1 MLKTFVKL
9 LTLTASFFFPKT
21 ISLDNI
27 GKIAQKIIENP
38 YYGSDT
44 VDDVLRILNITPS
57 GQIPFD
63 YCFNTWTKSNNLT
76 VTDKAYF
83 TGTAGQFMQLNTKF
97 GIFNDVKWT
106 LDFTMKINTLNR
118 QNPIII
124 LFNSTTAGSIA
135 YSINIKNTNIFSISD
150 NSNGQAITIDFPLYT
165 ANLSE
170 NHYKITYNDGHY
182 SLYVNGE
189 LIQSMYNSN
198 KITARNYTYQRIGVN
213 RGNTLSLDGSIYNTR
228 YSTGINL
235 DFNKD
240 YYVADDNTKMLIL
253 PIYPEQ

>member
-1 MLKTFVKL
+1 MLKTSVKL
-9 LTLTASFFFPKT
+9 LTQIVKFFFPRI

-57 GQIPFD
+57 EQIPFD

-83 TGTAGQFMQLNTKF
+83 TGTTGQFLQFNTKF
-97 GIFNDVKWT
+97 GIFNDAKWT

-118 QNPIII
+118 QHPIII
-124 LFNSTTAGSIA
+124 LFNSTTAGTPA
-135 YSINIKNTNIFSISD
+135 YTINIKNTNIFSVID
-150 NSNGQAITIDFPLYT
+150 NSSGQVTTIDFPLFT
-165 ANLSE
+165 ANFSE

-182 SLYVNGE
+182 NLYVNGE

-198 KITARNYTYQRIGVN
+198 KITTRNYNYQRIGTN
-213 RGNTLSLDGSIYNTR
+213 RGNTSSMDATIYNIR

-235 DFNKD
+235 DFNKN
-240 YYVADDNTKMLIL
+240 YYVVDDNTKMLIL
-253 PIYPEQ
+253 PIYPE